1 MSSLSQEGVGE
12 GEMHQVNARH
22 GIIREWRSLP
32 KELRQTDEQAAA
44 FAMQVKDKYKFS
56 SENADAYQ
64 TVKGWLLNYLSL
76 TRGLER
82 NAEGEE
88 EMSGNAKSTDPDLS
102 PAERK
107 ALRGSEAKEARAD
120 HEEAQKA
127 FQGNHKRLRNERLAR
142 EAAAGPM
149 LYPAPE
155 LPDDTLIGKVRF
167 STRIRNALNAAGM
180 KTIGEVREASD
191 EVLLSLPDF
200 GKSSIAHLRQTLG
213 LPSTDGV
220 RPMGKKHEQ
229 APGF

>member
-1 MSSLSQEGVGE
+1 
-12 GEMHQVNARH
+12 MHQVNARH
-22 GIIREWRSLP
+22 DIIREWRSLP

-82 NAEGEE
+82 NAEGEG
-88 EMSGNAKSTDPDLS
+88 EMSGNEKSTDPGLS
-102 PAERK
+102 AAERK
-107 ALRGSEAKEARAD
+107 TLRGSEAKEAMAD
-120 HEEAQKA
+120 HEDAQKA
-127 FQGNHKRLRNERLAR
+127 FQGNHERLRNERLAR

-180 KTIGEVREASD
+180 KTIGEAREASD

-220 RPMGKKHEQ
+220 RPLGKKT
-229 APGF
+229 